1 VAAELQRAAAASRA
15 RQPQR
20 TDAPAGLPDEGFQ
33 VATLMRSETEQVRVR
48 IVTFNGGAPFMR
60 LQVWTKGSDGGWW
73 PSKGKGMTVRLRE
86 LPDLA
91 EGLVRAMAE
100 ADRLR
105 AEFCAQKQ
113 AEPQGQQRPQQ
124 GQGWQGNRGGRR

>member
-1 VAAELQRAAAASRA
+1 MAAELQRAAAASRA

-20 TDAPAGLPDEGFQ
+20 TDAAAGLPDEGFQ
-33 VATLMRSETEQVRVR
+33 VATLQRSETEQVRVR

-73 PSKGKGMTVRLRE
+73 PSKGKGLTVRLRE

-91 EGLVRAMAE
+91 EGIIKAMAE

-105 AEFCAQKQ
+105 AEFRAQKQ
-113 AEPQGQQRPQQ
+113 AEPQGQQGQ
-124 GQGWQGNRGGRR
+124 QGWQGNRGGRR